1 MREDNKKDIQ
11 SLINDHKT
19 AIKDYG
25 PKKAIKDDPFYLEK
39 DRILT
44 AKEIAISLESLTN
57 YYQKLFPFLNKIKSH
72 IPDITEQTHIAAIY
86 LTLCNVFE
94 FWSSFFILLKNGKG
108 TECACLLRTIKEG
121 NMQVDLLVTEALKGV
136 NIELNK
142 WFSGEILSHGIG
154 REKLSKFIGESK
166 SENGN
171 EFKELSTKIYQME
184 SQAAHNSY
192 ESILECVS
200 PFTEDYDFDG
210 YSNNFR
216 ASTWG
221 KYAIGSMEATNIS
234 LKGVFEYLKDNESY
248 KALSEILSNQNIKYR

>member
-11 SLINDHKT
+11 LLIDDHKA
-19 AIKDYG
+19 AIKDGG

-39 DRILT
+39 DRALI
-44 AKEIAISLESLTN
+44 AKEIAISLEILIN
-57 YYQKLFPFLNKIKSH
+57 YYQTLFSFLSKIKSH
-72 IPDITEQTHIAAIY
+72 IQDITEQTHIAAMY

-108 TECACLLRTIKEG
+108 IECACLLRTIKEG
-121 NMQVDLLVTEALKGV
+121 NMQVDLLVTDALKKV
-136 NIELNK
+136 DADLNK
-142 WFSGEILSHGIG
+142 WFSGEILSHGVG
-154 REKLSKFIGESK
+154 RKKLSKFIGESK
-166 SENGN
+166 TEDGD
-171 EFKELSTKIYQME
+171 EFKELSTKTYQME

-216 ASTWG
+216 ASTWA
-221 KYAIGSMEATNIS
+221 KYAIGSMESTNIS
-234 LKGVFEYLKDNESY
+234 LKGVFEYLKDNKFY
-248 KALSEILSNQNIKYR
+248 KELSEILSNQNIKYR